1 MSEDNNEIIYTH
13 AAYDDAF
20 RTLEE
25 ECDDTLL
32 RVQKRLI
39 FVEYRC
45 IIIVAVEVC
54 DVSDS
59 CTEVLM

>member
-25 ECDDTLL
+25 ECDDALL
-32 RVQKRLI
+32 RIQNN
-39 FVEYRC
+39 
-45 IIIVAVEVC
+45 
-54 DVSDS
+54 
-59 CTEVLM
+59 